1 MTAEQSLR
9 ASLVVMLQSSNQQKR
24 TIRILFF
31 LLFMGYIYEYAF
43 LFCLYKYISRVWNQN
58 QNQQMTTFLNWVY

>member
-58 QNQQMTTFLNWVY
+58 QQQMTTFLIWVY